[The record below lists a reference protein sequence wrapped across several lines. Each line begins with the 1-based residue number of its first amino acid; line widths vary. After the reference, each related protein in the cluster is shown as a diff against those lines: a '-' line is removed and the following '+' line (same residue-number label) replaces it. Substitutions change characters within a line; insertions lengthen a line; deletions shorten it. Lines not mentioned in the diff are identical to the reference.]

1 MAHVGKELHFPVQ
14 ERGVVEAVILH
25 NSISEML
32 ASLPCSARCRDSAK
46 EEFAFAKD

>member
-1 MAHVGKELHFPVQ
+1 VQ
-14 ERGVVEAVILH
+14 ERGVVETLRLH
-25 NSISEML
+25 NFTSKML